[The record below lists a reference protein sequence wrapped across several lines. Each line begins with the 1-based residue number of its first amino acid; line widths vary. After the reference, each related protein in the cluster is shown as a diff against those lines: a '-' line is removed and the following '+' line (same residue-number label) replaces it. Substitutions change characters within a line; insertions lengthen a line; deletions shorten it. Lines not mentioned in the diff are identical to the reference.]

1 MKLWHIEKFKAI
13 VSNINK
19 NKHEWNM
26 NKNGRHIWCIEAHDY
41 LVLKAM
47 WTLDFIEVTSVLQ
60 NVQSNGS
67 VLNWNYFKIGVTY
80 ISKIS
85 SY

>member
-1 MKLWHIEKFKAI
+1 MEKFKAI

-19 NKHEWNM
+19 NKYEWNM
-26 NKNGRHIWCIEAHDY
+26 NKNGRHIWCIEAHAY

-47 WTLDFIEVTSVLQ
+47 WTFDFIEVISVLQ
-60 NVQSNGS
+60 NVQTNGS
-67 VLNWNYFKIGVTY
+67 VLNWNYCKTGVTY
-80 ISKIS
+80 FFKMP

>member
-1 MKLWHIEKFKAI
+1 
-13 VSNINK
+13 
-19 NKHEWNM
+19 M
-26 NKNGRHIWCIEAHDY
+26 NKNGRHICCVEGHAY

-47 WTLDFIEVTSVLQ
+47 WTFDFIEVTSVLQ

-67 VLNWNYFKIGVTY
+67 VLNWNYFNICVTY
-80 ISKIS
+80 LFKIF